1 MLQTIE
7 LPKDFKHE
15 PFFSK
20 KEHFISNLSGES
32 IEAVLKNNPFFYDIC
47 VKVNIGTAISPW
59 TNSAK
64 YVPLLLKEWK
74 AVQLKIKNQFQAK
87 ARKADKADM
96 IHGISLLICL
106 LNWSNERSVDHL
118 DVKNSDF
125 GSLQIKP
132 INAAERLLYLLTKP
146 EQYHS
151 FVQLQQLME
160 ETYKQFYKKSAMAN
174 KNKI

>member
-64 YVPLLLKEWK
+64 YVPLLLKEWN
-74 AVQLKIKNQFQAK
+74 AVQLKNK
-87 ARKADKADM
+87 
-96 IHGISLLICL
+96 
-106 LNWSNERSVDHL
+106 
-118 DVKNSDF
+118 
-125 GSLQIKP
+125 KP
-132 INAAERLLYLLTKP
+132 ISSE
-146 EQYHS
+146 S
-151 FVQLQQLME
+151 
-160 ETYKQFYKKSAMAN
+160 KKGG
-174 KNKI
+174 

>member
-1 MLQTIE
+1 
-7 LPKDFKHE
+7 
-15 PFFSK
+15 
-20 KEHFISNLSGES
+20 
-32 IEAVLKNNPFFYDIC
+32 
-47 VKVNIGTAISPW
+47 
-59 TNSAK
+59 
-64 YVPLLLKEWK
+64 
-74 AVQLKIKNQFQAK
+74 
-87 ARKADKADM
+87 M